1 MINKYVWNE
10 YRWKAQCLFMEL
22 PPKLRM
28 RVRILARRTDATAI
42 YGGLL
47 LWIQGFR
54 GLLNALGQCRPFLSR
69 LLVLSHTH
77 LEVVLL
83 IITQHLLLFSGA
95 GNRSGVGEEE
105 QSKDLGEGERVW
117 LTGQGGQGGR
127 QDQRSL

>member
-1 MINKYVWNE
+1 M
-10 YRWKAQCLFMEL
+10 FMEL

-83 IITQHLLLFSGA
+83 IIMQHLLLFSGA
-95 GNRSGVGEEE
+95 GNKSCVGEEE

-127 QDQRSL
+127 QDQRPL